1 MLNWFSCKP
10 ASVEPVAIDRKPKTL
25 TDGVQDP
32 EVQRQLDAV
41 RRIIDAYSDDVGSI
55 AWEHTKAICEALRE
69 LLISPGVSEHDF
81 LIVYQAWT
89 ALIDDL
95 RVTAAAHGAATQLDQ
110 ARQTSETEIDFFH
123 YVINPMQAMPAEEAG
138 AFALDGFTA
147 DGRRVWPLLGIS
159 EHDFLIVYR
168 VWTAFMDDLC
178 VTAAA
183 RNSTCP
189 RRLRNSD

>member
-55 AWEHTKAICEALRE
+55 AWEHTKAIREALRE

-81 LIVYQAWT
+81 LIVSRVWT

-110 ARQTSETEIDFFH
+110 ARQTSGFQSGSPGDPTRIGSDQVRGVRFKGERMVLIPPPRLTGESEEHREITWER
-123 YVINPMQAMPAEEAG
+123 IAAE
-138 AFALDGFTA
+138 
-147 DGRRVWPLLGIS
+147 
-159 EHDFLIVYR
+159 
-168 VWTAFMDDLC
+168 
-178 VTAAA
+178 
-183 RNSTCP
+183 
-189 RRLRNSD
+189 

>member
-25 TDGVQDP
+25 TEGVQDP

-81 LIVYQAWT
+81 LIVYRVWT

-123 YVINPMQAMPAEEAG
+123 YVINPMQAMSAEEAG

-168 VWTAFMDDLC
+168 VWTALIDDLR

>member
-25 TDGVQDP
+25 TEGVQDP

-41 RRIIDAYSDDVGSI
+41 RRIIDAYSDDAGSI
-55 AWEHTKAICEALRE
+55 AWEHTKAISEALRE

-110 ARQTSETEIDFFH
+110 ARQTSETEIDFIH
-123 YVINPMQAMPAEEAG
+123 YVINPDAG
-138 AFALDGFTA
+138 DVCLG
-147 DGRRVWPLLGIS
+147 GRRFCARWLHRRRSSGV
-159 EHDFLIVYR
+159 
-168 VWTAFMDDLC
+168 
-178 VTAAA
+178 AAA
-183 RNSTCP
+183 RDLGARFSDRLPGVN
-189 RRLRNSD
+189 RRYGRLVRHRRRAEQHMPETAKKFH